1 MTKSSMLGSGY
12 NLEQI
17 KKSIHCIF
25 KESLLA
31 RPLFHLSP
39 IVLLFPEDVI
49 QLSGGRKID
58 GSVTYGSN
66 HNGTI
71 NLYNVPNNLSGNYKS
86 AGTPEETLQ
95 DESQKVLT
103 TKLVSVGTGEN
114 YRL

>member
-1 MTKSSMLGSGY
+1 MYIQRIPAGT
-12 NLEQI
+12 
-17 KKSIHCIF
+17 
-25 KESLLA
+25 
-31 RPLFHLSP
+31 P
-39 IVLLFPEDVI
+39 IVPSISNSAVFPEDVI

-71 NLYNVPNNLSGNYKS
+71 NLYNVPNNLYWEFTS

-103 TKLVSVGTGEN
+103 TKLVSVGTGEQII
-114 YRL
+114 RLINLEKYTGDIDLSRIKNK